1 MVYYH
6 PQWKKVKELILNGE
20 IGELKHVQGCFTYF
34 NIDPKNMRNI
44 PELGGG
50 VLPDIGV
57 YPLVTT
63 RMVTEQEPIKVSSK
77 IKYDKKFM
85 TDIYASVEVTFKNF
99 DLSFY
104 VSTQMSLNQKMIF
117 HGNKGKIEVHSP
129 FNARLYGD
137 AIVSLSK
144 SDNNEKVYF
153 RFGETNQYRLQIEAF
168 AQAIKKNDSSDLFS
182 ITNSRNNQKIIDK
195 IFQSH
200 KIKKTVKI

>member
-1 MVYYH
+1 
-6 PQWKKVKELILNGE
+6 
-20 IGELKHVQGCFTYF
+20 
-34 NIDPKNMRNI
+34 MRNI

-117 HGNKGKIEVHSP
+117 HGSTGKIEIHAP

-144 SDNNEKVYF
+144 SDNSEKIHF
-153 RFGETNQYRLQIEAF
+153 RFGETNQYKLQIEAF
-168 AQAIKKNDSSDLFS
+168 ADAIKRNDNSDLFS
-182 ITNSRNNQKIIDK
+182 IQNSRNNQKIIDK
-195 IFQSH
+195 IFQSYKKQKVL
-200 KIKKTVKI
+200 KI

>member
-117 HGNKGKIEVHSP
+117 HGSKGKIEIHAP

-137 AIVSLSK
+137 ATVSYTHL
-144 SDNNEKVYF
+144 
-153 RFGETNQYRLQIEAF
+153 TLPT
-168 AQAIKKNDSSDLFS
+168 SDL
-182 ITNSRNNQKIIDK
+182 
-195 IFQSH
+195 
-200 KIKKTVKI
+200 V